1 MVQSD
6 LAAASP
12 FMYDDAV
19 EMRREYEGMTKLSV
33 GNWVYRLSLAIS
45 IRFGIL
51 LSMIQL
57 RMYWWQMDGGG
68 GGESAHVKGRA
79 L

>member
-68 GGESAHVKGRA
+68 EKARM
-79 L
+79 